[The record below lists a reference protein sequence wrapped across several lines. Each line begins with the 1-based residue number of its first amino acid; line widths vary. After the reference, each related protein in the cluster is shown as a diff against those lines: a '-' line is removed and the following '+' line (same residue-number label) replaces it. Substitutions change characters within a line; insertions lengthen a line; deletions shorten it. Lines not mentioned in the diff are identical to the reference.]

1 MNKYFYV
8 LLVLLF
14 INIRSIAQTWNEME
28 NDFNNFASEKKF
40 EKANEIAN
48 KMEKYALENHTNS
61 SVLLAEAYYN
71 KLILALNINPSD
83 TLWLYYS
90 NKLTNEITTLAY
102 GQNKRSIKPL
112 LSEFINLL
120 EQHPSHKTYLYS
132 IYCPNIISLANI
144 YDSEGNTAQAIE
156 LYEKSITILRDH
168 KSRGA
173 DYCLAL
179 VFYAQLLYRENELD
193 KSKSLFIEA
202 ISIYDEANIISDFFN
217 PALIGASNIM
227 IIEANY
233 VEAELLL
240 NKYRVK
246 YDNSPKDLD
255 YIIFYEQLALV
266 KTFSGVYND
275 ALKIY
280 TDLSLIKT
288 LTDFDYFQIQLELGQ
303 LYFKM
308 SRYDS
313 AESKYLN
320 LLDWNKKNEN
330 PLDDASILNSL
341 GVLNAH
347 IGNNQ
352 IAETYFLEAIK
363 IRKDKL
369 NTSHP
374 IYAASLFDLS
384 FVYRNMGN
392 YSNAESLLKES
403 IDIRNSVFGE
413 NNQYSVESYA
423 ELAILYQIQYKPALA
438 IEYYDKV
445 IKYYSQKNLNSTP
458 QYYLYLSNIASLN
471 IDLKNY
477 EIAEKELLII
487 LDNTN
492 KESGNYAGFLANLAN
507 LYASRGDVRDFVK
520 SENYFLLA
528 DKKYIIL
535 YGENSHVRLLNLSNL
550 AFLYEQSGEFLKA
563 NKILVDLLNSTK
575 NELNSNFQW
584 ISSDE
589 KNLYWNMIE
598 YMFSRNHLFS
608 AKSNKVLPESSIL
621 SFDANLISQSL
632 LLQSTN
638 YFNTIILRTGN
649 VSLINE
655 FNDFKKINTQLAKLT
670 SEGSGNIEL
679 ISKLEHQADSLDQ
692 LLSRK
697 MSSYADYKKNF
708 SLTWKDVQLNLSNDE
723 AAIEFA
729 RYYDDKDSAYHYLA
743 LIVKQGDKY
752 PALVK
757 LCSEDELK
765 RFSPEKEL
773 NDLYSLLWKPIS
785 SQLTGIKTIY
795 YTPAGL
801 MNNIPFQ
808 ALYEDK
814 TEGREY
820 LMDKYS
826 LNQLTSTRYLALGL
840 KKRAE
845 ELIETN
851 IALFG
856 GVNYNDL
863 PDSKS
868 DTSNYL
874 SSEAAFLYKNAI
886 TNRDIEDTRSG
897 ASYLPGTKKEVE
909 NIGDLLKSNK
919 WDVNVIEGKNAS
931 EDKVKNLA
939 GKNSK
944 SILHIATHGF
954 AFPDKENNKKRNE
967 IGLENGNERYKVA
980 ENPMIRSGL
989 LFSGSNMTWQGK
1001 GDSLLKIT
1009 NEDGVL
1015 TAYELSQLSLDNTK
1029 LVVLSACETGKGA
1042 IQGSE
1047 GTFGLKRALK
1057 LAGVDNMIV
1066 SLWKVPDD
1074 ATMEM
1079 MTLFYTE
1086 LAKTKLPVPAF
1097 ELAQKSMRNKYPTE
1111 LKKWAGFVF
1120 VR

>member
-28 NDFNNFASEKKF
+28 TDFNNFASEKKF

-132 IYCPNIISLANI
+132 IYCPNIISLAYIN
-144 YDSEGNTAQAIE
+144 DSEGNTAQSIE

-168 KSRGA
+168 KSKGA

-179 VFYAQLLYRENELD
+179 VNYAQLLYRENELD
-193 KSKSLFIEA
+193 KSKSLFMEV
-202 ISIYDEANIISDFFN
+202 ISIYDNANSISVFFN
-217 PALIGASNIM
+217 SALIGASNIM
-227 IIEANY
+227 ILEAY
-233 VEAELLL
+233 YFEAELLL
-240 NKYRVK
+240 NKYRDK
-246 YDNSPKDLD
+246 YDKSPIDFD

-275 ALKIY
+275 ALTIY
-280 TDLSLIKT
+280 TNLSHIKT
-288 LTDFDYFQIQLELGQ
+288 LTDFDYFEIQLELGQ

-308 SRYDS
+308 SMYDS
-313 AESKYLN
+313 AESTYLN

-363 IRKDKL
+363 IRKKEL
-369 NTSHP
+369 GKNAP

-384 FVYRNMGN
+384 FVYRNVGN
-392 YSNAESLLKES
+392 YSKAESLIKES
-403 IDIRNSVFGE
+403 IEIRNSVFGE
-413 NNQYSVESYA
+413 NNHYSIESYA
-423 ELAILYQIQYKPALA
+423 DLALLYQLQFKQTLALD
-438 IEYYDKV
+438 YYNKV
-445 IKYYSQKNLNSTP
+445 IDYYIQKKLTKTP
-458 QYYLYLSNIASLN
+458 FYNTYLSNLATL
-471 IDLKNY
+471 NY
-477 EIAEKELLII
+477 EL
-487 LDNTN
+487 
-492 KESGNYAGFLANLAN
+492 GNYETSEKILLNSLDFTNEESSYYSNLLSNLAN
-507 LYASRGDVRDFVK
+507 LYSLRGRVGDSKK
-520 SENYFLLA
+520 SEDYYLLA
-528 DKKYIIL
+528 DKKNIKL
-535 YGENSHVRLLNLSNL
+535 FGETSSIRLLNLSNL
-550 AFLYEQSGEFLKA
+550 ASHYENSGEFLKA
-563 NKILVDLLNSTK
+563 NKILLNLLNSIK

-584 ISSDE
+584 LSTEE
-589 KNLYWNMIE
+589 KNQYWNMAKF
-598 YMFSRNHLFS
+598 MFLRNDIFAAKFS
-608 AKSNKVLPESSIL
+608 KEFPEIAIL
-621 SFDANLISQSL
+621 SYDANLISKSL
-632 LLQSTN
+632 LLQTSN
-638 YFNTIILRTGN
+638 YFNTIINRTEN
-649 VSLINE
+649 TAILNE
-655 FNDFKKINTQLAKLT
+655 FNDLKKINTQLVKLT
-670 SEGSGNIEL
+670 SEGYGKQIL
-679 ISKLEHQADSLDQ
+679 ISQLKHQGDSLDQ
-692 LLSRK
+692 VLSRK

-708 SLTWKDVQLNLSNDE
+708 SLTWKDVQANLNSDE

-729 RYYDDKDSAYHYLA
+729 RYYDDKDSAYHYFA
-743 LIVKQGDKY
+743 LIVKQGDNY

-765 RFSPEKEL
+765 GFSPEKEL
-773 NDLYSLLWKPIS
+773 NELYSLLWKPIS
-785 SQLTGIKTIY
+785 GQFTGIKTIY

-814 TEGREY
+814 AEEREY

-845 ELIETN
+845 EPIETN

-856 GVNYNDL
+856 GVNYNDF

-868 DTSNYL
+868 DSSTNL

-886 TNRDIEDTRSG
+886 VNRDLEDTRSG

-909 NIGDLLKSNK
+909 GIADLLKSNK
-919 WDVNVIEGKNAS
+919 WNVNVIEGKNAS
-931 EDKVKNLA
+931 EDKVKNLV

-944 SILHIATHGF
+944 SIMHIATHGF
-954 AFPDKENNKKRNE
+954 AFPEKENNKKRTE
-967 IGLENGNERYKVA
+967 IGLGNGNERYKVA

-1001 GDSLLKIT
+1001 GDSLLKMT

-1015 TAYELSQLSLDNTK
+1015 TAYELSQLSLDSTK

-1057 LAGVDNMIV
+1057 LSGVDNIIV
-1066 SLWKVPDD
+1066 SIWKVPND

-1079 MTLFYTE
+1079 MTMFYTE

-1097 ELAQKSMRNKYPTE
+1097 ELAQKSMRNKYPNE
-1111 LKKWAGFVF
+1111 PKNWAGFVF